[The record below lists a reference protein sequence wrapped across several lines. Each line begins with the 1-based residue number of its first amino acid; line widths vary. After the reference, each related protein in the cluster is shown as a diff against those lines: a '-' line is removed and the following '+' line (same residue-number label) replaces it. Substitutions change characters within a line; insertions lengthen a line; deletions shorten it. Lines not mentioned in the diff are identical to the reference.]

1 MNQKES
7 NLFISIKLTFI
18 YLNNLLKNSYF
29 EIYILRIRNEKINI
43 LILREIIKNQINL
56 LYLNNLIERED
67 FKNGIFVNYYTN
79 PR

>member
-43 LILREIIKNQINL
+43 LILRDNKKSDKFTLSQ
-56 LYLNNLIERED
+56 
-67 FKNGIFVNYYTN
+67 
-79 PR
+79 